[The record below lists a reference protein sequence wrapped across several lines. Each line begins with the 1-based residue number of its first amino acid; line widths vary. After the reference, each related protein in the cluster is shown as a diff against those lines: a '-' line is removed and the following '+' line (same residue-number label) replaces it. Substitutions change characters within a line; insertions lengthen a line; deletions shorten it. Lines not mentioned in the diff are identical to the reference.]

1 MKKKRG
7 FKIILF
13 GAIVFTFFKIF
24 LSYEKN
30 PPEIFGDTIYWKG
43 STYTIS
49 QGGHKEG
56 ERIAKGDGFSLFSAG
71 DPTETFI
78 VYRYFLDNA
87 LYVKEDFKIPVE
99 GKITKISWG
108 YEIFNDRYLCDT
120 ILKIL
125 ESVKNLEIN
134 TYESEDPIFR
144 LKPGLVMR
152 TLYVAYENTG
162 VPTIYKG
169 EIGIIDEKW
178 AITTSAEEKID
189 ENRVLYK
196 TNYILIPENYVDVL
210 KDYFKVGV

>member
-1 MKKKRG
+1 M
-7 FKIILF
+7 
-13 GAIVFTFFKIF
+13 
-24 LSYEKN
+24 
-30 PPEIFGDTIYWKG
+30 
-43 STYTIS
+43 
-49 QGGHKEG
+49 
-56 ERIAKGDGFSLFSAG
+56 
-71 DPTETFI
+71 
-78 VYRYFLDNA
+78 DNA

-162 VPTIYKG
+162 VPTIYKR
-169 EIGIIDEKW
+169 EKGIIDEKW
-178 AITTSAEEKID
+178 AITTSVEEKID

-196 TNYILIPENYVDVL
+196 TNYVLIPENYIDVL